1 MTMSATKRLCGQC
14 GERAVVGIARAG
26 RTTTFKNLELE
37 IPAHVVVPTCEKC
50 QAEWID
56 ERTATA
62 LDDAF
67 GVAYQDKLRER
78 LDTALKIILN
88 EEGSQTR
95 VEQLLGVSPGYL
107 SKLKLG
113 KRQPSAEIVSMLA
126 LVSKSPKRRLAEL
139 DRFYHPDGGRK
150 RAAG

>member
-1 MTMSATKRLCGQC
+1 MTISTTKRLCGQC
-14 GERAVVGIARAG
+14 GERAVVGIARVG
-26 RTTTFKNLELE
+26 RTTIYKNLQLE

-50 QAEWID
+50 RAEWID
-56 ERTATA
+56 ERTAKA
-62 LDDAF
+62 LDDALE
-67 GVAYQDKLRER
+67 GVYQDKLRER
-78 LDTALKIILN
+78 LDAALKIILN

-126 LVSKSPKRRLAEL
+126 LVSRSPKRRLAEL
-139 DRFYHPDGGRK
+139 DKFYHPDGGRR